1 MKPVVQYSC
10 LTLLAGLLPL
20 QGALVAHYSFDTNLD
35 DSVGT
40 QHLTAAGAAAA
51 GVSGAILGGGA
62 LGGTTGP
69 NNYLD
74 GVTDQVATSAN
85 FSISG
90 SQARTIS
97 AWFKTPADP
106 GTPDDGPTIVGM
118 GNSSTTGRR
127 FDIRLSTS
135 NGSLASTYDG
145 FIRLEAQG
153 ASTTSTLDLGLDNEQ
168 WNHVFVSYTGS
179 PTSLNGATVYIN
191 GSVVAMASN
200 TTTISTAAAALVI
213 GGSNHTA
220 DPERNFHGHIDYV
233 GIWDTALAPVDAALI
248 HGMARIGNNNLS
260 FHDEAAALWGGLVGD
275 TALINGATW
284 KKVTGLS
291 GASGDWS
298 QVNGAN
304 GAGSFIVLDGSGGG
318 LQIIPEPSG
327 TILGLLGALA
337 IPRRRRA

>member
-1 MKPVVQYSC
+1 MKPVIQHAC
-10 LTLLAGLLPL
+10 LTLLASFIPV
-20 QGALVAHYSFDTNLD
+20 QGALVVHYSFDTNLD
-35 DSVGT
+35 DLVGS

-62 LGGTTGP
+62 LGGATGP

-74 GVTDQVATSAN
+74 GVTDQAATSAN

-90 SQARTIS
+90 TQARTIS
-97 AWFKTPADP
+97 AWFKTPVDP

-135 NGSLASTYDG
+135 NGSLTSTYDG

-153 ASTTSTLDLGLDNEQ
+153 AATTSALDLGLDNEQ
-168 WNHVFVSYTGS
+168 WNHVFVTYTGS

-200 TTTISTAAAALVI
+200 TTALSTAAAALVI

-220 DPERNFHGHIDYV
+220 DPERNFHGHIDDV
-233 GIWDTALAPVDAALI
+233 GIWDTALAPVDAALV
-248 HGMARIGNNNLS
+248 HGLARIGNNNLS
-260 FHDEAAALWGGLVGD
+260 SHDEAAALWGGLVDD
-275 TALINGATW
+275 TAVINGTTW
-284 KKVTGLS
+284 KKVTGLT
-291 GASGDWS
+291 GAAGDWS
-298 QVNGAN
+298 QTNGAN

-337 IPRRRRA
+337 ILRRRRA